1 MNILFL
7 PLFTGQ
13 DAIIV
18 IAVVAFAVVGIAVCV
33 GLIILLVT
41 VYKKKLET

>member
-18 IAVVAFAVVGIAVCV
+18 IAVVAVVGIAVCV